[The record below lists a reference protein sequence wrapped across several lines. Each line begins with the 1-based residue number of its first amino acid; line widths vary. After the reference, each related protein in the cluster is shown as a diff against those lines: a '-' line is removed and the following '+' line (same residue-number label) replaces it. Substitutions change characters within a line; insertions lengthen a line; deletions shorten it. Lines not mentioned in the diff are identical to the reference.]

1 MADNGN
7 AAVKSKEKSNKPSFW
22 QGVKREWNKIIWTK
36 KEDLV
41 KQTGLVVVIS
51 LILGVIIT
59 VIDSGALKLID
70 WILSI

>member
-7 AAVKSKEKSNKPSFW
+7 AAKANDKKIGFF
-22 QGVKREWNKIIWTK
+22 QGVKREWRKIIWVK
-36 KEDLV
+36 KEDLA

-51 LILGVIIT
+51 LLLGIIIT

-70 WILSI
+70 WLILL

>member
-7 AAVKSKEKSNKPSFW
+7 AAKAKDKKPGFF
-22 QGVKREWNKIIWTK
+22 QGVKREWRKIIWVK

-51 LILGVIIT
+51 LLLGIIIT
-59 VIDSGALKLID
+59 VVDSGALKVID
-70 WILSI
+70 WLISL

>member
-7 AAVKSKEKSNKPSFW
+7 AAKAKDKKPGFF
-22 QGVKREWNKIIWTK
+22 QGVKREWRKIMWTK

-51 LILGVIIT
+51 LLLGVIIT
-59 VIDSGALKLID
+59 AIDSGALKLID
-70 WILSI
+70 WILTL

>member
-7 AAVKSKEKSNKPSFW
+7 AAKAKDKKPGFF
-22 QGVKREWNKIIWTK
+22 QGVKREWRKIMWTK

-51 LILGVIIT
+51 LLLGVIIT
-59 VIDSGALKLID
+59 ASDSGALKLID
-70 WILSI
+70 WILTL

>member
-1 MADNGN
+1 MAENGK
-7 AAVKSKEKSNKPSFW
+7 AAVSKNNNKPSFW
-22 QGVKREWNKIIWTK
+22 KGVKREWNKIIWTK

-51 LILGVIIT
+51 LILGIIIT

-70 WILSI
+70 LILSI